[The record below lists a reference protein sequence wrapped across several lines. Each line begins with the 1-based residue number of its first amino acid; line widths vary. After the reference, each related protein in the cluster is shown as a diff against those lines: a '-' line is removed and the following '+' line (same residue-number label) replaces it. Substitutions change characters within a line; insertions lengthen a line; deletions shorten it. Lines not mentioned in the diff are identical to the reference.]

1 MKLTILAF
9 GFAAEIIGQRKFEL
23 EFPENFTS
31 EDLRVFLEKKHMGL
45 QAIGSY
51 ALAVNQR
58 YITDKTELRN
68 LDEVAIIPPVSGG

>member
-31 EDLRVFLEKKHMGL
+31 DDLRVFLEKKYTGL
-45 QAIGSY
+45 HAIGSY

-58 YITDKTELRN
+58 YITEKTNLIN